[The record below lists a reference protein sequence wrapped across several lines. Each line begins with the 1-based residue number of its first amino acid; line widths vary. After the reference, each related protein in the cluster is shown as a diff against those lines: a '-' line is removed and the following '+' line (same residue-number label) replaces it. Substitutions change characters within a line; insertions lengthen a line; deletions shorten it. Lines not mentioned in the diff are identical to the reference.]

1 LEVFA
6 EEVLHIAP
14 VVTDFKERL
23 VADVLKLR

>member
-6 EEVLHIAP
+6 EEVLHVVP
-14 VVTDFKERL
+14 VVIDLKEHL